1 MPRVRPAWP
10 KCINQ
15 QTKKHELIPGL
26 GHLHCLAQ
34 GHSIEMEAQ
43 KRERPLLA
51 GRNIGDF
58 REEEHVTRILRD
70 KEENKA

>member
-58 REEEHVTRILRD
+58 LEEEHVTRILRD

>member
-1 MPRVRPAWP
+1 MEPAWP

-15 QTKKHELIPGL
+15 QTKKLELIPGL

-34 GHSIEMEAQ
+34 GLAEMEAQ
-43 KRERPLLA
+43 KREGPLLA